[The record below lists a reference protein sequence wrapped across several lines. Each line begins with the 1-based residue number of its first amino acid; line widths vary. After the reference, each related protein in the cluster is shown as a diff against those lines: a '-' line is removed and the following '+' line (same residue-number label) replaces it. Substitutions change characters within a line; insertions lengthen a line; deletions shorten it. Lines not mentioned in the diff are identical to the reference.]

1 MDASKRISYAD
12 NYSIFKHVQKHKGG
26 FKVSIYLALSN
37 HVRSERDF
45 VEASFASDVQYCEN
59 KNQAK
64 KTSQKLERKSKQI
77 IDEIKTCIN
86 KTGAKL
92 EEDYTTVT
100 IEDALYV
107 DRYDE
112 QIKSMN
118 ASFEITSNELDTGI
132 KLIIS
137 GEVVPVECEV
147 ITGDCEL
154 EWRAREFN
162 SDPKKLTK
170 ELQDVAIVETNSDE
184 FVTRMDGI
192 KKAFESHAEYYIEQ
206 AKQTQKD
213 KKDIEDIL

>member
-1 MDASKRISYAD
+1 MDASRRISYAD

-45 VEASFASDVQYCEN
+45 FEANFASDVQYCKN
-59 KNQAK
+59 KKQAK
-64 KTSQKLERKSKQI
+64 KISKKLESKSKQI
-77 IDEIKTCIN
+77 IDEIKTCID
-86 KTGAKL
+86 KTETKL
-92 EEDYTTVT
+92 EEQYTNVT

-112 QIKSMN
+112 QIKSMR
-118 ASFEITSNELDTGI
+118 ASFEITNDNLDTGI

-137 GEVVPVECEV
+137 GELAPVECEV
-147 ITGDCEL
+147 INGNCIL

-162 SDPKKLTK
+162 SDPKKLTN
-170 ELQDVAIVETNSDE
+170 ELQDVAIVETNSNK

-213 KKDIEDIL
+213 KKDIKDIL